1 MKKNKTKLLIFK
13 ARGKTILFLL
23 KNKIMTIY
31 KKEVLFII
39 IFLFFKNTI

>member
-1 MKKNKTKLLIFK
+1 MKKNKAKLLLLK
-13 ARGKTILFLL
+13 ARGKTILFFL